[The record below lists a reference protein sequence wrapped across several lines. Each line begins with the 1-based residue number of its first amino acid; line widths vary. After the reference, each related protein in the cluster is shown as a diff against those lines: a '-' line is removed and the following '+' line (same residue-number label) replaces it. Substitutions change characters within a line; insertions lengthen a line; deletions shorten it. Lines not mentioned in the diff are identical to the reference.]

1 MRPSQL
7 GGRAWAAGLV
17 ACGMAMAVVPV
28 ASADPAGPADVAGPS
43 DVAGPAAPGQ
53 ADAQAVPQGPVPG
66 GSVNPVQA
74 NANAAPGDDASP
86 SVNACKQ
93 FSGALNMAAK
103 NYEEFAY
110 ATAGGGNN
118 VNYVDPNVQDS
129 NVRGRTA
136 LREAAGAA
144 MNASTTPGLAP
155 EVSGPMQRW
164 SMGATKLLVLMG
176 VHGGGDSLNTAAID
190 LNNSAHD
197 AQMACASAGTPA

>member
-7 GGRAWAAGLV
+7 GGRAWAAGVV
-17 ACGMAMAVVPV
+17 ACGVAMAVVPI
-28 ASADPAGPADVAGPS
+28 ASADPADPAD
-43 DVAGPAAPGQ
+43 PGQ
-53 ADAQAVPQGPVPG
+53 ADAPAVPQGPVPG
-66 GSVNPVQA
+66 ASVNPVQTGA
-74 NANAAPGDDASP
+74 SADANAAPGDDGSP
-86 SVNACKQ
+86 TVTACKQ
-93 FSGALNMAAK
+93 YSVALNLAAK

-110 ATAGGGNN
+110 ASAGGGNN

-144 MNASTTPGLAP
+144 MNASSTPGLPP

-164 SMGATKLLVLMG
+164 SLGATKLLVLMG

-190 LNNSAHD
+190 LNNTAHD
-197 AQMACASAGTPA
+197 VQMACASAGTPA